1 MDTIDQAIKIM
12 VILFAFVGIITVAVG
27 AVELFD
33 RHMAKKGWKI
43 K

>member
-12 VILFAFVGIITVAVG
+12 VMLFAFVGVITIAVG
-27 AVELFD
+27 VVELFD
-33 RHMAKKGWKI
+33 GYMAKKGWRI